1 MLNKADYT
9 GMYKYLFVS
18 GLLYILYNYLLQ
30 RLLVSYYSATCQHGT
45 SLGLAGILFIQ
56 VILT

>member
-30 RLLVSYYSATCQHGT
+30 RDSWYLITVQLVNTEPPWDY
-45 SLGLAGILFIQ
+45 Q
-56 VILT
+56 VFCLYRLN

>member
-30 RLLVSYYSATCQHGT
+30 RDSWYLITVQLVNTESPWDY
-45 SLGLAGILFIQ
+45 Q
-56 VILT
+56 VFCLYRLN